1 MKAISGIRPSGKLH
15 LGNYIGSILPALK
28 YDADVLIAE
37 YHAPEFSHGKTSE
50 ATKLKHQLQRYFKPK
65 RIKLQ
70 SKQFDAELFFN
81 LLNVTPSGLLHH
93 MPQYKEKEKTAL
105 MFTYPVLMAHDIA
118 GYDLV
123 IVGDD
128 QRPHIEF
135 AKDILHKVGR
145 KCPEPIYEG
154 GRVMDLRHPMSKMSK
169 SEPNS
174 CLFLSDSKEVRDK
187 KIMKAATTALG
198 RENLEFIYRALNTS
212 KSPKYAQPPEGNQ
225 LLKEEIISLLDE
237 HLGTR

>member
-37 YHAPEFSHGKTSE
+37 YHAPELTHGKAKE
-50 ATKLKHQLQRYFKPK
+50 ATKLKHQLKRYFKSK
-65 RIKLQ
+65 RIKMQ

-81 LLNVTPSGLLHH
+81 LLQVTPSGLLNH

-118 GYDLV
+118 GYDIV
-123 IVGDD
+123 VVGDD

-135 AKDILHKVGR
+135 ARDILHKVGR
-145 KCPEPIYEG
+145 KCPEAVYEG
-154 GRVMDLRHPMSKMSK
+154 GRVMDLRHPEKKMSK
-169 SEPNS
+169 SDPDS
-174 CLFLSDSKEVRDK
+174 CLFLSDSREDIAR
-187 KIMKAATTALG
+187 KIRKAVTTPKG
-198 RENLEFIYRALNTS
+198 RKNLEFIYSAL
-212 KSPKYAQPPEGNQ
+212 SPDTPIPEGNEELK
-225 LLKEEIISLLDE
+225 LLLTGAIVR
-237 HLGTR
+237 HLHGNK

>member
-37 YHAPEFSHGKTSE
+37 YHAPELVHGKTKE
-50 ATKLKHQLQRYFKPK
+50 ATRLKHQLKRYFKGK
-65 RIKLQ
+65 RIKMQ
-70 SKQFDAELFFN
+70 SKQFDPELFFN
-81 LLNVTPSGLLHH
+81 LLQVTPSGLLNH

-118 GYDLV
+118 GYDYV

-128 QRPHIEF
+128 QMPHIEF

-154 GRVMDLRHPMSKMSK
+154 GRVMDLRHPEKKMSK
-169 SEPNS
+169 SDPES
-174 CLFLSDSKEVRDK
+174 CLFLSDSFEVKKK
-187 KIMKAATTALG
+187 KIQKAVTNKAG
-198 RENLEFIYRALNTS
+198 RENLEFIYKSLGGTKPSYMNS
-212 KSPKYAQPPEGNQ
+212 K
-225 LLKEEIISLLDE
+225 LKEQICAKLKE
-237 HLGTR
+237 HFGGN